1 MGNGCSVFKINKVC
15 LNGDLNILSEKDD
28 SQSKNDNLNIIAI
41 RNKKNTH
48 KSSMKKQISISSN
61 GIKYKKEQNQQKQDL
76 NNSNSSPLNEIQ
88 SHENSKIESNV
99 QNNPKSNFTNFM
111 KDLDFSFTNN
121 NNGLEQND
129 VFDINYIKIKSVYNE
144 EIINYLN
151 KIRTEPNNIIN
162 DIDELLEKS
171 KNNINNKI
179 QIESEETHENIILDD
194 GGKALIETKD
204 YLNAVNPLELKF
216 SLNDELL
223 IDIADSEKNMDFPL
237 DKKITKI
244 LMDKRKNII
253 EKYPNCQFF
262 INFIKDIKIGI
273 LFLLSQNEN
282 MSNFRNIMFD
292 KKFTQFNL
300 TWIKE
305 KKKIFI
311 AFLCFA

>member
-28 SQSKNDNLNIIAI
+28 SQRKNDNINIIAI
-41 RNKKNTH
+41 RNRKNSH
-48 KSSMKKQISISSN
+48 KSLMKKKISISSN
-61 GIKYKKEQNQQKQDL
+61 GINYKEDQNQQKKDS
-76 NNSNSSPLNEIQ
+76 NNFNSSQINGAQ
-88 SHENSKIESNV
+88 SHENSKIESNI

-111 KDLDFSFTNN
+111 QDLDFSFTE

-129 VFDINYIKIKSVYNE
+129 VFDVNYIKIKSGYNE

-162 DIDELLEKS
+162 DIDNLLEKS
-171 KNNINNKI
+171 KNNINNKM

-204 YLNAVNPLELKF
+204 YLNAVNPLDLKF
-216 SLNDELL
+216 NLNDELL
-223 IDIADSEKNMDFPL
+223 IDITDTDKNMDFPL
-237 DKKITKI
+237 DKKISKI
-244 LMDKRKNII
+244 LVDKRKNII
-253 EKYPNCQFF
+253 NKYPNCQFF
-262 INFIKDIKIGI
+262 INFIKDKRMGL

-292 KKFTQFNL
+292 AKFTQFNV

>member
-28 SQSKNDNLNIIAI
+28 LQRKNDNINIIAI
-41 RNKKNTH
+41 RNRKNSH
-48 KSSMKKQISISSN
+48 KSLMKKKISISSN
-61 GIKYKKEQNQQKQDL
+61 GINYKEDQNQQKQDS
-76 NNSNSSPLNEIQ
+76 NKFNSSQINAAQ
-88 SHENSKIESNV
+88 SQENSKIESNI

-111 KDLDFSFTNN
+111 QDLDFSFTE

-129 VFDINYIKIKSVYNE
+129 VFDVNYIKIKSGYNE

-162 DIDELLEKS
+162 DIDNLLEKS
-171 KNNINNKI
+171 KNNINNKM

-204 YLNAVNPLELKF
+204 YLNAVNPLDLKF
-216 SLNDELL
+216 NLNDELL
-223 IDIADSEKNMDFPL
+223 IDITDTDKNMDFPL
-237 DKKITKI
+237 DKKISKI
-244 LMDKRKNII
+244 LVDKRKNII
-253 EKYPNCQFF
+253 NKYPNCQFF
-262 INFIKDIKIGI
+262 INFIKDKKMGL

-292 KKFTQFNL
+292 AKFTQFNV

>member
-28 SQSKNDNLNIIAI
+28 SQRKNDNINIIAI
-41 RNKKNTH
+41 RNRKNSH
-48 KSSMKKQISISSN
+48 KSLMKKKISISSN
-61 GIKYKKEQNQQKQDL
+61 GINYKEDQNQKKQDS
-76 NNSNSSPLNEIQ
+76 NNFNSSQINAAQ
-88 SHENSKIESNV
+88 SQENSKIESNI

-111 KDLDFSFTNN
+111 QDLDFSFTE

-129 VFDINYIKIKSVYNE
+129 VFDVNYIKIKSGYNE

-162 DIDELLEKS
+162 DINNLLEKS
-171 KNNINNKI
+171 KNNINNKM

-204 YLNAVNPLELKF
+204 YLNTVNPLDLKF
-216 SLNDELL
+216 NLNDELL
-223 IDIADSEKNMDFPL
+223 IDITDTDKNMNFPL
-237 DKKITKI
+237 DKKISKI
-244 LMDKRKNII
+244 LVDKRKNII
-253 EKYPNCQFF
+253 NKYPNCQFF
-262 INFIKDIKIGI
+262 INFIKDKKMGL

-292 KKFTQFNL
+292 AKFTQFNV

>member
-28 SQSKNDNLNIIAI
+28 SQRKNDNINIIAI
-41 RNKKNTH
+41 RNRKNSH
-48 KSSMKKQISISSN
+48 KSLMKKKISISSN
-61 GIKYKKEQNQQKQDL
+61 GINYKEDQNQKKQDS
-76 NNSNSSPLNEIQ
+76 NNFNSSQINAAQ
-88 SHENSKIESNV
+88 SQENSKIESNI

-111 KDLDFSFTNN
+111 QDLDFSFTE

-129 VFDINYIKIKSVYNE
+129 VFDVNYIKIKSGYNE

-162 DIDELLEKS
+162 DINNLLEKS
-171 KNNINNKI
+171 KNNINNKM

-204 YLNAVNPLELKF
+204 YLNAVNPLDLKF
-216 SLNDELL
+216 NLNDELL
-223 IDIADSEKNMDFPL
+223 IDITDTDKNMNFPL
-237 DKKITKI
+237 DKKISKI
-244 LMDKRKNII
+244 LVDKRKNII
-253 EKYPNCQFF
+253 NKYPNCQFF
-262 INFIKDIKIGI
+262 INFIKDKKMGL

-292 KKFTQFNL
+292 AKFTQFNV